1 MTNVF
6 TDAPVYPGWREDCA
20 RVTGFDGC
28 LLICAIAPLAKKAA
42 TIAMT
47 PEQAR
52 ALAQGI
58 IEAADRAEGKQ

>member
-1 MTNVF
+1 MTDIF
-6 TDAPVYPGWREDCA
+6 TDATVYPGRRGDCA
-20 RVTGFDGC
+20 RVTGLHGC
-28 LLICAIAPLAKKAA
+28 VLISAIDRLVKETT

-47 PEQAR
+47 PDQAR

>member
-1 MTNVF
+1 MRTEF
-6 TDAPVYPGWREDCA
+6 PHTHVYPGWRGDCA
-20 RVTGFDGC
+20 RITKIYDRV
-28 LLICAIAPLAKKAA
+28 LIRAIDRVAGEAT

>member
-1 MTNVF
+1 MTTIF
-6 TDAPVYPGWREDCA
+6 ERAPK
-20 RVTGFDGC
+20 FDG
-28 LLICAIAPLAKKAA
+28 ISGDYVRVAVIGNRVGIRAIDALSEEAA
-42 TIAMT
+42 TISMT

>member
-6 TDAPVYPGWREDCA
+6 TNTPVYSGRRGDCA
-20 RVTGFDGC
+20 RVTSFHCCVLIRVLDGV
-28 LLICAIAPLAKKAA
+28 AEEAV
-42 TIAMT
+42 TVAMT